1 MNGVLL
7 FLSLLIVVSL
17 AKLLSPTI
25 EDWVLK
31 VDAPKAMVGIIIAAI
46 VLLPESLAAI
56 RAARENRLQ
65 SSINLALGSAIASI
79 GLTIPAVAGI
89 SIYFNLPLSLGIP
102 PLSMLPLPSAF
113 TSLILEI
120 QIC

>member
-1 MNGVLL
+1 MMNGVLL
-7 FLSLLIVVSL
+7 FLALLIVVSL

-65 SSINLALGSAIASI
+65 SSINLALGSVYDVGRIGSYSKFLCSI
-79 GLTIPAVAGI
+79 R
-89 SIYFNLPLSLGIP
+89 
-102 PLSMLPLPSAF
+102 
-113 TSLILEI
+113 
-120 QIC
+120 Q